1 MAISMAGKS
10 LGTLTIDLVA
20 KTGGFVSGLSQ
31 AERASQKWAKQVQK
45 DAEATSAAIAGASTA
60 AVAAGAAI
68 GAAGFQLLKS
78 TSKQITETDRWAK
91 SLNIATQDLL
101 AWQFAAEKAGVSGDQ
116 MADIFKDIGDK
127 IGDAVLNKSGEAV
140 DALNALGLSAEKL
153 SKVSPDK
160 QLLAIGDALAKIG
173 TNAEKTTILESLG
186 NDLSKLLPLFDN
198 NNKKLEQ
205 FISLAKDYGIAPDPQ
220 SIDDLVKVNA
230 LFEDMEAQV
239 RGLKMEIAAGLAK
252 VDLSPL
258 QSALGELRDVLTD
271 PQILQGITN
280 LVSEVAQLAGWLVK
294 AAASAGELAANTGNR
309 MAALSGDIDLSN
321 IDQIN
326 ERIDFLKKNLG
337 ERGDTYSKGES
348 FVGWLTGVDD
358 SAKNL
363 SDELNKLI
371 ATRDKLSK
379 QSQPALPTSPA
390 IVVSSGEFSLP
401 PGSTNGKLTPDAN
414 AKKLQNAFK
423 TTEQSYLRQ
432 IELIDTTGKKT
443 AQVTELSKL
452 NFDLS
457 TGKLNGLNAAEQER
471 LKQLA
476 IEVDRLNDLKKANE
490 ENLKLAEFTSNLR
503 KQNQNSKA
511 SNDSEFAGA
520 GMGDKTRQ
528 RMKEVL
534 DIQRD
539 FLDKQADLQK
549 QYQNGDISKSLYD
562 KETAALQQSLND
574 RLEIQDDYYK
584 KSDAQMGDWQGG
596 IMDALNDYADKSS
609 DYCQIAADSMTT
621 ILSDATSSIS
631 DNLQELIHGAEDV
644 GDFFSNIFAS
654 LGETIIKTL
663 SDMAAQW
670 LVYQAVQLLVGKST
684 QAAAAGSLVANAQAS
699 SLQAQIAAYAST
711 AAIPIVGPALAP
723 AAMATAAAVT
733 TPLVA
738 AVGTTALAG
747 MAHDGIDSVPETGTW
762 LLQKGER
769 VVTSQTSAKLD
780 ETLNRVNQQSSQ
792 GASFSP
798 VINMNVNGDPSDT
811 QIAMMKQ
818 ATSEGAKL
826 GYQQAA
832 SDLATGRGDISKAMM
847 RWNTGRR
854 TG

>member
-1 MAISMAGKS
+1 MAGKS
-10 LGTLTIDLVA
+10 LGTLTIDLIA
-20 KTGGFVSGLSQ
+20 KTGGFISGMNQ
-31 AERASQKWAKQVQK
+31 AERASEKWGKQVQK
-45 DAEATSAAIAGASTA
+45 DAETTSAAIAGTA
-60 AVAAGAAI
+60 AAAIAAGAAI

-78 TSKQITETDRWAK
+78 TSKQIAETDRWAK

-101 AWQFAAEKAGVSGDQ
+101 AWQFAAEKAGVTGDQ

-153 SKVSPDK
+153 SKVPVDK
-160 QLLAIGDALAKIG
+160 QLLAISDALGKIG
-173 TNAEKTTILESLG
+173 THAEKTTILESLG

-205 FISLAKDYGIAPDPQ
+205 FISLAKDYGVAPDPQ

-239 RGLKMEIAAGLAK
+239 QGLKMEIAAGLAK

-258 QSALGELRDVLTD
+258 QSSLGQLRDVLTD
-271 PQILQGITN
+271 PEILQGITN

-309 MAALSGDIDLSN
+309 MAALSGNIDLSN
-321 IDQIN
+321 IDQIS
-326 ERIDFLKKNLG
+326 ERIEYLQKNLNG
-337 ERGDTYSKGES
+337 RNDTYSQGES
-348 FVGWLTGVDD
+348 FFSWISGADD
-358 SAKNL
+358 SVKTL
-363 SDELNKLI
+363 SDELNNLI

-379 QSQPALPTSPA
+379 QKQPVLPLAPATTGSTSQFA
-390 IVVSSGEFSLP
+390 LP
-401 PGSTNGKLTPDAN
+401 PGGTNGKVTPDAGV
-414 AKKLQNAFK
+414 KKLASAFK
-423 TTEQSYLRQ
+423 ATEQSYLRQ

-443 AQVTELSKL
+443 AQVTEFAKL
-452 NFDLS
+452 NFDLT
-457 TGKLNGLNAAEQER
+457 TGKLTGLNAAEQER

-476 IEVDRLNDLKKANE
+476 TEIDSLNTLKKANE
-490 ENLKLAEFTSNLR
+490 DNLKLAEYSANLR
-503 KQNQNSKA
+503 KQNQNAKA
-511 SNDSEFAGA
+511 SNDSDFIGA

-528 RMKEVL
+528 RMKEEL

-539 FLDKQADLQK
+539 FLEKQADLQK

-562 KETAALQQSLND
+562 EETNSLQQALD
-574 RLEIQDDYYK
+574 ERLEIQQDYYK
-584 KSDAQMGDWQGG
+584 KSDAQMGDWQDG
-596 IMDALNDYADKSS
+596 IMDALNDYADNAS
-609 DYCQIAADSMTT
+609 DYYQIAADSMTS
-621 ILSDATSSIS
+621 IIGGATSSIS
-631 DNLQELIHGAEDV
+631 ENIQALVKDTEGL
-644 GDFFSNIFAS
+644 GDFFSNIFAG

-670 LVYQAVQLLVGKST
+670 LVYQAVQLLVGKTT
-684 QAAAAGSLVANAQAS
+684 QASAAGSLIANAQAT
-699 SLQAQIAAYAST
+699 SLQAQLAAYAST

-723 AAMATAAAVT
+723 AAMAAAAAVT
-733 TPLVA
+733 VPLVA
-738 AVGTTALAG
+738 GVATSSLAG

-780 ETLNRVNQQSSQ
+780 ETLNRVNQQSST
-792 GASFSP
+792 GKEYAPTF
-798 VINMNVNGDPSDT
+798 NFNVNGDPSDT
-811 QIAMMKQ
+811 QIAMMKK
-818 ATSEGAKL
+818 ATADGAKM

-832 SDLATGRGDISKAMM
+832 SDLATGKGDISKAMG